1 MGKMNPCPECGGK
14 LNATLAPLFGW
25 QCPACHYVWL
35 AKANEELNAEE
46 LRALL
51 ALAEENIEFEGERAD
66 KAEARVAELEKAY
79 KNRGD
84 WLAMSE
90 DRVTK
95 ALGRV
100 SELEARIKELERK
113 NSELDLAAMC
123 NADAAKM
130 AEMER
135 DELKAKV
142 ERVTTENTH
151 LRAAL
156 ATSKDPCIYC
166 QLPAEEMGKC
176 KRGFPGCARADDLSG
191 CPEFGAAMDLHDT
204 QRERDALRSALRKV
218 WYATG
223 PKEFEALVEPLLEE
237 KP

>member
-1 MGKMNPCPECGGK
+1 MDPCPECGGELK
-14 LNATLAPLFGW
+14 ATLAPLFGW
-25 QCPACHYVWL
+25 QCPTCHYVWL
-35 AKANEELNAEE
+35 AKPKEELDAEE

-66 KAEARVAELEKAY
+66 KAETKVAELEKAY
-79 KNRGD
+79 KDRGD

-90 DRVTK
+90 DRVVK

-100 SELEARIKELERK
+100 AFYEVFVLKLADEIGLEIKAPSNERRAQLEELRK
-113 NSELDLAAMC
+113 GVL
-123 NADAAKM
+123 
-130 AEMER
+130 
-135 DELKAKV
+135 ELKAKV

-191 CPEFGAAMDLHDT
+191 CPEFGAAMELHDT

>member
-1 MGKMNPCPECGGK
+1 MESDWPETE
-14 LNATLAPLFGW
+14 AELAALRKR
-25 QCPACHYVWL
+25 VKEL
-35 AKANEELNAEE
+35 EEIDESTAKQLTEH
-46 LRALL
+46 
-51 ALAEENIEFEGERAD
+51 
-66 KAEARVAELEKAY
+66 AEAAGVDPDHIDYIDET
-79 KNRGD
+79 
-84 WLAMSE
+84 
-90 DRVTK
+90 TK
-95 ALGRV
+95 AIV
-100 SELEARIKELERK
+100 AMWAKNSELEARIKELERE

-191 CPEFGAAMDLHDT
+191 CPEFGAAMELHDT
-204 QRERDALRSALRKV
+204 QARVDDLAMVAISLVRALRKSCPGSDAERAAMD
-218 WYATG
+218 YLERHKLFG
-223 PKEFEALVEPLLEE
+223 SPLR
-237 KP
+237 